1 MHVFQPYPIESIEI
15 DPFTKLDKEWAEV
28 VTKNGKGANAM
39 TVSWGGFGTMFNK
52 PVATLYVRESRYTR
66 ELLDQDGHFSLCF
79 LDEKY
84 KKEMGFLG
92 NVSGR
97 DENKIAESRLHVG
110 LFDDVPYIDEANLVI
125 VCRTI
130 AKTPL
135 PVEDVIDKGYAEKFY
150 PTGDFHNIYIC
161 EIEKIYAR

>member
-84 KKEMGFLG
+84 KKEM
-92 NVSGR
+92 
-97 DENKIAESRLHVG
+97 AEY
-110 LFDDVPYIDEANLVI
+110 DQQP
-125 VCRTI
+125 
-130 AKTPL
+130 
-135 PVEDVIDKGYAEKFY
+135 EDVLSYALFPQVATEFFKYRKAQQEEVDLTAADSKNGAY
-150 PTGDFHNIYIC
+150 PV
-161 EIEKIYAR
+161 